1 MISPRR
7 RKGRLH
13 PGLIA
18 WLTAIW
24 VLLWSD
30 ASLANVVGG
39 ILVGAA
45 VTLVMPLN
53 PVPFTVR
60 VRPLGLLVLAARFA
74 YDVVLASVHVA
85 LVALRREPPHGAVI
99 RVRLRSHSDVVL
111 TATAELVSL
120 VPGSVV
126 VEAHRFTGTLYVHVL
141 DVGIVGGL
149 EGARRVVLDQEVRVL
164 YAIASR
170 EELEACG
177 LPPRRPVRSAVSA

>member
-1 MISPRR
+1 VISPRGR
-7 RKGRLH
+7 QGRLH

-18 WLTAIW
+18 WLTVVW

-39 ILVGAA
+39 LLVA
-45 VTLVMPLN
+45 VVVTAVLPLH
-53 PVPFTVR
+53 PVPFAVR
-60 VRPLGLLVLAARFA
+60 LRPLGLLVLVARFA
-74 YDVVLASVHVA
+74 YDVVIASFHVSR
-85 LVALRREPPHGAVI
+85 VALRREPPHGAVL
-99 RVRLRSHSDVVL
+99 RVALRSHSDVVL
-111 TATAELVSL
+111 SATAELCSL
-120 VPGSVV
+120 VPGSLV

-149 EGARRVVLDQEVRVL
+149 EAARQVVLDQELRVL

-177 LPPRRPVRSAVSA
+177 LPARRRPRAGVAT